1 MENGAKVI
9 SFKGTA
15 EGLVITIPVEMETDR
30 IMDQIAMKVK
40 AAERFFRGAKLK
52 VIYRGKK
59 LSADEEKR
67 LVNVMQENS
76 SVTVEDVKYEVVPPP
91 VEIEKPQNISG
102 MPLRRIYFKDL
113 EEGPC
118 KFIRGTVRGGTRIL
132 FEGNVVVIGDVNP
145 GSEIVAAGN
154 VVIFG
159 ALRGMVHAGADG
171 NRDAFVA
178 ALRLAPT
185 QLRIGD
191 IITRCPDTDE
201 DGEIQPEI
209 AVVREGRIYVEPL

>member
-1 MENGAKVI
+1 MESGAKGI

-15 EGLVITIPVEMETDR
+15 EGLVITIPEEMETEY
-30 IMDQIAMKVK
+30 ILEQIAEKVK
-40 AAERFFRGAKLK
+40 AAERFFRGARLK

-59 LSADEEKR
+59 LSEDEEKK
-67 LVNVMQENS
+67 LADVMEENS
-76 SVTVEDVKYEVVPPP
+76 TVTVEGVRYEVAPPP
-91 VEIEKPQNISG
+91 VEAEKPANISG
-102 MPLRRIYFKDL
+102 MPIRRIFFKDL

-118 KFIRGTVRGGTRIL
+118 KFVRGTVRSGMRIL
-132 FEGNVVVIGDVNP
+132 FEGNVVVIGDANP
-145 GSEIVAAGN
+145 GSEIVASGN

-178 ALRLAPT
+178 ALKLAPT

-191 IITRCPDTDE
+191 IITRCPDTSE
-201 DGEIQPEI
+201 ETEIQPEI
-209 AVVREGRIYVEPL
+209 ATVKDGRIYVEPL